1 MDQLIV
7 ERMSVEV
14 TCFDAFFQSLNSPRQ
29 MRREFSV
36 AQDAERGFDVAS
48 GVRWSCSA
56 WSIAMFTGSPSNA
69 MLSATLR
76 GMRAQRRRRFSSGGS
91 ARQFMIACFQVMYEI
106 ISFAIGMFKREPLR
120 QLVHFLNSQN
130 GFAPA
135 AAQPSAAT
143 ARGARL
149 PTW

>member
-1 MDQLIV
+1 MRLSRKQGLRPTELLAVKRVDQLIV

-56 WSIAMFTGSPSNA
+56 WHYEP
-69 MLSATLR
+69 
-76 GMRAQRRRRFSSGGS
+76 RAQARSS
-91 ARQFMIACFQVMYEI
+91 RYQVPHRALAM
-106 ISFAIGMFKREPLR
+106 
-120 QLVHFLNSQN
+120 
-130 GFAPA
+130 
-135 AAQPSAAT
+135 
-143 ARGARL
+143 
-149 PTW
+149 